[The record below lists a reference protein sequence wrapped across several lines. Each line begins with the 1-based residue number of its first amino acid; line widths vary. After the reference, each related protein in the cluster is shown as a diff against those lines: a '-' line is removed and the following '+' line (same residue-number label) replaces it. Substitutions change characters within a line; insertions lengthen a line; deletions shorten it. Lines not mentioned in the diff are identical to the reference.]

1 MTAVVGGVTHL
12 LHLVP
17 GLPHWPAEL
26 DTIEHPPAEL
36 WLCGR
41 AELLDRR
48 PRVAVVGTRSPT
60 PYGELQ
66 AARLAAFLASQ
77 GVAVVSGLARGI
89 DGLAHRAALDAGGA
103 TLAVLGSGVDR
114 PWPPGELAERMARE
128 GCLLSEFPP
137 GQAPRRHHFPWRNRI
152 IAGLASVVVVVEAA
166 HASGSLITARWAVDQ
181 GRAVFAIPGRVD
193 QPMSRGCH
201 RLLRE
206 GAELLESPADLLPAL
221 GFERMDEASS
231 GTDAPGT
238 RGPHPLLA
246 ALRGETLTADELA
259 LRLELPVAE
268 VLVALV
274 ELELTGSIARGPGGL
289 YRLSR

>member
-1 MTAVVGGVTHL
+1 MTPVFRGVTHL

-17 GLPHWPAEL
+17 GSPRWPVEL

-41 AELLDRR
+41 VELLDRR

-77 GVAVVSGLARGI
+77 GVAVVSGMARGI
-89 DGLAHRAALDAGGA
+89 DGIAHRAALDAGGA

-114 PWPPGELAERMARE
+114 PWPAGELAERLARE

-193 QPMSRGCH
+193 HPMSRGCH

-221 GFERMDEASS
+221 GFERVDEAAPRA
-231 GTDAPGT
+231 GT
-238 RGPHPLLA
+238 HPLLA

-259 LRLELPVAE
+259 QRLERPVPE

-274 ELELTGSIARGPGGL
+274 ELELAGALARGPGGL
-289 YRLSR
+289 YRLTRPTRLMG

>member
-1 MTAVVGGVTHL
+1 VTHL
-12 LHLVP
+12 LHLTP
-17 GLPHWPAEL
+17 GLPRWPAEL
-26 DTIEHPPAEL
+26 DSIEHPPTEL
-36 WLCGR
+36 WLGGR

-66 AARLAAFLASQ
+66 AARLAAFLSRTS
-77 GVAVVSGLARGI
+77 VTVVSGLARGI
-89 DGLAHRAALDAGGA
+89 DGIAHRAALDAGGA
-103 TLAVLGSGVDR
+103 TIAVLGSGVDR
-114 PWPPGELAERMARE
+114 PWPAGELAERMLRE

-137 GQAPRRHHFPWRNRI
+137 GQAPRRHHFPWRNRL
-152 IAGLASVVVVVEAA
+152 IAGLADAVVVVEAA

-193 QPMSRGCH
+193 HPMSRGCH

-206 GAELLESPADLLPAL
+206 GAELLETPADLMPAL
-221 GFERMDEASS
+221 GFERAADPPPDYA
-231 GTDAPGT
+231 
-238 RGPHPLLA
+238 HPVLA

-259 LRLELPVAE
+259 GRLERPVAE

-274 ELELTGSIARGPGGL
+274 ELELEGAVVRGPGGL
-289 YRLSR
+289 YRLGA